1 MFPITE
7 VDDAARVFGGIE
19 EGMMPSPEQIKPF
32 MNGRSKGSELFNDL
46 FYSGVDGLALV
57 PRDGV
62 DAEKAWRH
70 IQTIMGSFAPKHEI
84 KTASVAFLFN
94 EWFDMEHSTWT
105 KKGIKKEF
113 LKKEVIFG

>member
-1 MFPITE
+1 MENPLEIVRF
-7 VDDAARVFGGIE
+7 V
-19 EGMMPSPEQIKPF
+19 
-32 MNGRSKGSELFNDL
+32 GSC
-46 FYSGVDGLALV
+46 
-57 PRDGV
+57 
-62 DAEKAWRH
+62 
-70 IQTIMGSFAPKHEI
+70 GSFAPKHEI